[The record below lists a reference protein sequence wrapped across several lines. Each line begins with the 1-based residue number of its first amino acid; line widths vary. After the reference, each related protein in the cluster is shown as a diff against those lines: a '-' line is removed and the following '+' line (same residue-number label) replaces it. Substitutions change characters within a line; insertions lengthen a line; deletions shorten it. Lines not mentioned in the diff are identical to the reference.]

1 MIGPYLE
8 LLQDHWFKKEVSLS
22 WEGSHLTL
30 ALAQELFSS
39 HVVDA
44 GSLLL
49 LRSLAP
55 ESLAD
60 TGTCIDFG
68 CGYGVLGLAFKSVKS
83 GWDVSLID
91 RDALAV
97 EFSEWNAH
105 RLDLDVTCA
114 GGLDV
119 GGTEGPLDLVLW
131 NVPGKAGSEVLRRL
145 TVQILD
151 RLAVGGM
158 LALVVVHPLARAL
171 EEVAVARPNIE
182 IVHELAGPE
191 HTIFHMKRAS
201 GDPAEEEVDAFAAG
215 TFDREEVDVDTGLLE
230 YRFLPVVGLPQYD
243 GPDISTILL
252 TDGIETVA
260 RTTTNTALCI
270 SPGQGHVPVYLRQRW
285 PDVRITLVDRDLL
298 ALRAST
304 RSIGEATTVFAA
316 ADIDVGNNTF
326 DMVTSALPN
335 QIRPPVMQHQL
346 QRMIEITRAG
356 AHVAICGGSTE
367 VSRFIAL
374 ARKHPELR
382 LRNRDKRKGFSA
394 AVFER
399 R

>member
-1 MIGPYLE
+1 MIGPNFD
-8 LLQDHWFKKEVSLS
+8 LLQNHWFKKEVSLS

-30 ALAQELFSS
+30 AVAQELFSS

-49 LRSLAP
+49 LRSLDP
-55 ESLAD
+55 KSLAG
-60 TGTCIDFG
+60 TGTCVDFG
-68 CGYGVLGLAFKSVKS
+68 CGYGVLGLAFKAVNP
-83 GWDVSLID
+83 GWNVTLVD

-97 EFSEWNAH
+97 EFSEWNAQ
-105 RLDLDVTCA
+105 RLDLDVTCV

-119 GGTEGPLDLVLW
+119 SGIKGPLGLVLW
-131 NVPGKAGSEVLRRL
+131 NVPGKAGADVLRRL
-145 TVQILD
+145 TAQILD
-151 RLAVGGM
+151 RLAVGGL
-158 LALVVVHPLARAL
+158 LALVVVHPLARDL
-171 EEVAVARPNIE
+171 EEVAVARSDIE
-182 IVHELAGPE
+182 IIHESAGPE

-201 GDPAEEEVDAFAAG
+201 GVPVEKEVDTFAAG
-215 TFDREEVDVDTGLLE
+215 IFDREEVDVDTGLLE

-243 GPDISTILL
+243 GPDIPTILL

-260 RTTTNTALCI
+260 RTTTSSALCI
-270 SPGQGHVPVYLRQRW
+270 SPGQGHVPMYLRQRW
-285 PDVRITLVDRDLL
+285 PDVTITLVDRDLL

-326 DMVTSALPN
+326 DLVTSALPN

-346 QRMIEITRAG
+346 QRMIEVTQAG
-356 AHVAICGGSTE
+356 AHVAIGGGSTE

>member
-1 MIGPYLE
+1 MIGQNFD
-8 LLQDHWFKKEVSLS
+8 LLQSHWFKKEVSLS

-30 ALAQELFSS
+30 AVAQELFSS

-49 LRSLAP
+49 LRSLDP
-55 ESLAD
+55 ESFAD
-60 TGTCIDFG
+60 TGTCVDFG
-68 CGYGVLGLAFKSVKS
+68 CGYGVLGLAFKSVKP

-97 EFSEWNAH
+97 EFSEWNAQ
-105 RLDLDVTCA
+105 RLDIDVTCA

-119 GGTEGPLDLVLW
+119 GGIEGPLDLVLW
-131 NVPGKAGSEVLRRL
+131 NVPGKAGADVLRRL
-145 TVQILD
+145 TTQILD

-158 LALVVVHPLARAL
+158 LVLVVVHPLARDL
-171 EEVAVARPNIE
+171 EEVAVARSDIE
-182 IVHELAGPE
+182 IVHESAGPE

-201 GDPAEEEVDAFAAG
+201 GEPLEGVVDAFAAG
-215 TFDREEVDVDTGLLE
+215 AFDREEVDVDTGLLE
-230 YRFLPVVGLPQYD
+230 YRFLPVIGLPQYD

-252 TDGIETVA
+252 TDGIETAA
-260 RTTTNTALCI
+260 RTTTNSALCI
-270 SPGQGHVPVYLRQRW
+270 SPGQGHVPIYMRQRW
-285 PDVRITLVDRDLL
+285 PDVTITLVDRDLL

-304 RSIGEATTVFAA
+304 RSIGEAMTVFAA
-316 ADIDVGNNTF
+316 ADVDVGGNSF
-326 DMVTSALPN
+326 DLVTSSLTN

-346 QRMIEITRAG
+346 QRMIEITGAG
-356 AHVAICGGSTE
+356 SHVAIGGGSTE